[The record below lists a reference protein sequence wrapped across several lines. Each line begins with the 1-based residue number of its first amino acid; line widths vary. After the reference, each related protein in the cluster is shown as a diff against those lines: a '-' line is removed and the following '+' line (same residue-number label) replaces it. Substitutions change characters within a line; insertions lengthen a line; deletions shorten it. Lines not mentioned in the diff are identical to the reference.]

1 MTIYN
6 AEYHR
11 EYYRKN
17 AAKLRA
23 RKLGWRNPS
32 RARYGISKLL
42 DNELLPEDA
51 FVFLGKD
58 ISEERFHFYMRA
70 IR

>member
-6 AEYHR
+6 AEYHS
-11 EYYRKN
+11 EYYRR
-17 AAKLRA
+17 RA
-23 RKLGWRNPS
+23 RKRSGRRNPS
-32 RARYGISKLL
+32 RARYGTSGLL

-58 ISEERFHFYMRA
+58 ISEERFRFYMRA